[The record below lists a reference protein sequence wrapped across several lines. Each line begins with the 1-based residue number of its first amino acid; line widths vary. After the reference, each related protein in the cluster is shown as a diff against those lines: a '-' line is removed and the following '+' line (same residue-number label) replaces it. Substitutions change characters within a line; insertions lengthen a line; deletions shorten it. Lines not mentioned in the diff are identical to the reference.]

1 LDLPPELESLRP
13 LILSQHKAFKQ
24 RIRDLGALNLNITKT
39 LEKKSTSLQ
48 HLTNHDK
55 IPRSLRIKC
64 ELTTSPEFSNDP
76 EFLEIKH
83 KLHQEVSNFIQKGT
97 SLMTVW
103 VKRNITLLTLQR
115 CSNYLKKALQILE
128 GLTSFY
134 TDSIGTP
141 KWKSVS
147 NNLLTLSIFK
157 AFLSGE
163 FIEVNDFATY
173 LNLTPDQILL
183 TGAKLIL
190 STDSDKDAAKI
201 IFELNL
207 SDIKMEN
214 QAEELFITEFF
225 ANFSQILQF
234 TTTGIW
240 KAYKEKSK
248 KTTAGFNLSSK
259 MKEMDTLSATEATAL
274 ALTTA
279 TENAEISQL
288 TNAEANLRIDNLER
302 ASRKQEQ
309 TTNELA
315 KQLKPKHSQKNFIG
329 SHSKEQMTSPTPSA
343 PSHSNTNTSKKH
355 QFVDLT
361 LEENNNQN
369 INITPKNYTNKSKTK
384 ETQKTECIINV
395 QNRSNRMTK
404 RI

>member
-13 LILSQHKAFKQ
+13 LILSQYKAFKQ
-24 RIRDLGALNLNITKT
+24 HIRDLGALNLNIIKT

-97 SLMTVW
+97 SLIIVW

-115 CSNYLKKALQILE
+115 CSNYLKKALKILE
-128 GLTSFY
+128 GLTSFN

-147 NNLLTLSIFK
+147 NSLLTLSIFK

-248 KTTAGFNLSSK
+248 KTTAGFNLCSK

-315 KQLKPKHSQKNFIG
+315 KQRKPKHSQKNFIG
-329 SHSKEQMTSPTPSA
+329 SHSKEQMTSPTASA

-361 LEENNNQN
+361 LEENDNQN
-369 INITPKNYTNKSKTK
+369 INITP
-384 ETQKTECIINV
+384 
-395 QNRSNRMTK
+395 
-404 RI
+404 